1 MELTRAAAHVGEHW
15 TRNAP
20 RVSIDG
26 RVFGCVW
33 CKHGLGFDARVCKNC
48 RRMQTSTESA
58 A

>member
-33 CKHGLGFDARVCKNC
+33 CKHGLGFDASVFKNC
-48 RRMQTSTESA
+48 RRMQTTESA